1 MRIFQCGG
9 YALLC
14 AAPLEEGVS
23 DAEML
28 LPLRA
33 GSHSGSGTGIF
44 CISGGTSG
52 AGFLGG

>member
-1 MRIFQCGG
+1 MRIFQCGE

-44 CISGGTSG
+44 YISGGTSG